1 MLKKLWKSEKGF
13 TLMELIIVIV
23 ILGILALLAVPRL
36 IGFTETAAISAD
48 KEYAAVLGRG
58 GELYFAANK
67 SNTAVNGDFN
77 GTVNVF
83 DDITSGTNALAPD
96 KDLQS
101 DEYNGDA
108 IVVTITNTGSVV
120 VTYGGDQVYITQ

>member
-48 KEYAAVLGRG
+48 EEYAAVLGRA

-67 SNTAVNGDFN
+67 GDIAFANGDY
-77 GTVNVF
+77 F
-83 DDITSGTNALAPD
+83 DDLTSGDNALAPVD
-96 KDLQS
+96 KRQS
-101 DEYNGDA
+101 EEYSAGDVEVLIA
-108 IVVTITNTGSVV
+108 SDGQVTVEFNNT
-120 VTYGGDQVYITQ
+120 QVYQTE